1 MDANSAPPEPGA
13 RFAAGPASGAARLAP
28 RRGAEVDPN
37 YARGVALVALAGVFW
52 SIGGLLIRLVEAA
65 SGWQIVLFRSLALA
79 LTLTLIIA
87 LRHRGRL
94 VAAFREAG
102 WGGVAAAV
110 ALAGGFIAF
119 VLALQRTSVANAT
132 FMLGASP
139 FFAAF
144 LGRVVLGE
152 QIRRATALAIAA
164 ALLGILVMVGGGLA
178 LGTVA
183 GNLLALGASVGF
195 AVFSVLLRRGR
206 ALDMLPCVAIA
217 GAIAAAVALPI
228 VVAAAPSLKDALLL
242 SPRDF
247 ALCAIM
253 GAVQVGGGLTL
264 FTLGARHVPVAEL
277 TLLSLTELALAPLWV
292 WLAIGEVPSAYT
304 LAGGAIIVAAIT
316 CQALSGTRR
325 RPLPMV

>member
-1 MDANSAPPEPGA
+1 VSS
-13 RFAAGPASGAARLAP
+13 AAGLASPTGALDR
-28 RRGAEVDPN
+28 D

-52 SIGGLLIRLVEAA
+52 SIGGLLIRLIEGA

-79 LTLTLIIA
+79 LMLSLIIA

-94 VAAFREAG
+94 VTAFRAAG
-102 WGGVAAAV
+102 WGGVAAAA

-119 VLALQRTSVANAT
+119 VLALQHTTVANAT

-178 LGTVA
+178 VGTVA

-206 ALDMLPCVAIA
+206 ARDMLPCVAIA
-217 GAIAAAVALPI
+217 GVLAALLALP
-228 VVAAAPSLKDALLL
+228 VVLAGAPSLGGALVLT
-242 SPRDF
+242 PRDF

-253 GAVQVGGGLTL
+253 GAIQVGGGLTL

-292 WLAIGEVPSAYT
+292 WLALGEVPSAYT
-304 LAGGAIIVAAIT
+304 LIGGAIIVAAIT

>member
-1 MDANSAPPEPGA
+1 MDPASRSHQPGPAPLASE
-13 RFAAGPASGAARLAP
+13 PASGAAGLAP
-28 RRGAEVDPN
+28 HLGALDPD

-52 SIGGLLIRLVEAA
+52 SIGGLLIRLIEGA

-94 VAAFREAG
+94 LGAFRDAG
-102 WGGVAAAV
+102 WGGVAAAA

-119 VLALQRTSVANAT
+119 VLALQHTTVANAT

-139 FFAAF
+139 FFGAL
-144 LGRVVLGE
+144 LGRLVLGE
-152 QIRRATALAIAA
+152 RIRRATALAIAV
-164 ALLGILVMVGGGLA
+164 ALLGILIMVGGGLVVDA
-178 LGTVA
+178 PHGS
-183 GNLLALGASVGF
+183 LLALGASFGF
-195 AVFSVLLRRGR
+195 AIFSVLLRRGR
-206 ALDMLPCVAIA
+206 ARDMLPCVAIA
-217 GAIAAAVALPI
+217 GAIAALVALP
-228 VVAAAPSLKDALLL
+228 VVLAGAPSLGSALVL

-247 ALCAIM
+247 ALCAVM

-292 WLAIGEVPSAYT
+292 WLAIGEVPSAHT